1 MSKAPRTIQTPGA
14 PAPAAESTAEGA
26 APAAAAVGD
35 DLDQFDSDDL
45 PEAEA
50 PNAQELQMALAQALQ
65 QNKQLAAQNARFEA
79 RFAALEGK
87 KAAKAAQGDGD
98 VMTMAEAKKL
108 AEQDIEKGKRPRSR
122 MTPEGWYV
130 HPEAARVKVAGA

>member
-14 PAPAAESTAEGA
+14 PAPAAEPTGGA
-26 APAAAAVGD
+26 APAAGGD

-87 KAAKAAQGDGD
+87 KVAKAAQADGD
-98 VMTMAEAKKL
+98 VITMAEAKKL
-108 AEQDIEKGKRPRSR
+108 ALEDIKNGKRPRSR